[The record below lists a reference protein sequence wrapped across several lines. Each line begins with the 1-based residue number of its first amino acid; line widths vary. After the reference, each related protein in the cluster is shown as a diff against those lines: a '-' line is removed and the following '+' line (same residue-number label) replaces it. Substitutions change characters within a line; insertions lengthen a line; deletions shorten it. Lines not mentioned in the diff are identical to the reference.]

1 MNKYGT
7 YPVGHPQIFTNPE
20 SCDFSEYY
28 GLAKIDIFPPTEF
41 FNPVLPYHNGG
52 ILTFPLCRACVVCEQ
67 EKPILQRQYVCEH
80 TDGECMSRGTWCTP
94 EISKAVEKGYRI
106 PKIHEVCH
114 FP

>member
-1 MNKYGT
+1 MELILWDILK
-7 YPVGHPQIFTNPE
+7 
-20 SCDFSEYY
+20 FSLIQSHVTFLNITDCY
-28 GLAKIDIFPPTEF
+28 EF

-80 TDGECMSRGTWCTP
+80 TDGECMLRVTWCTP